1 MPPRQRKTTLRAV
14 KSDEA
19 APPKTAAPKPK
30 SVSAAAA
37 DGTRR
42 ELLVALRA
50 RIAKTVEDPNTPA
63 RDLAALSRRLLE
75 IANEIEAIDA
85 AENED
90 EITAAANTPDEAWDE
105 SAI

>member
-1 MPPRQRKTTLRAV
+1 MPPKTKLRAV
-14 KSDEA
+14 AEDEQ
-19 APPKTAAPKPK
+19 PQKRKPVT
-30 SVSAAAA
+30 VSAAAA
-37 DGTRR
+37 GGDRR

-75 IANEIEAIDA
+75 IAKDIEALDLA
-85 AENED
+85 AGD
-90 EITAAANTPDEAWDE
+90 DDVGQAAATPDEAWDE